1 VIFVL
6 SLYLQKALGY
16 SAPRAGLAFIPLTAT
31 FIASNMASGWM
42 TGRTG
47 SRTPMILGALIG
59 VLGYGL
65 LSRLGTR
72 TTFMEMLPGFIL
84 IPLGIGLAVPA
95 MTTMILS
102 SADQTQS
109 GTVSALLNAA
119 RQTGGAIGVAAFGA
133 LVSGDAPGEILNGLT
148 IAAWAAAA
156 LAAAAAAVAFRVSGA
171 GD

>member
-1 VIFVL
+1 
-6 SLYLQKALGY
+6 
-16 SAPRAGLAFIPLTAT
+16 LTAT

-47 SRTPMILGALIG
+47 SRTPMILGGLIG
-59 VLGYGL
+59 GLGYGL

-84 IPLGIGLAVPA
+84 IPLGIGLTVPA
-95 MTTMILS
+95 MTTTILS
-102 SADQTQS
+102 SVDQTRS

-133 LVSGDAPGEILNGLT
+133 LVNGDAPGQIVNGVT
-148 IAAWAAAA
+148 IVAWAAVA
-156 LAAAAAAVAFRVSGA
+156 LAGTAAAVAFRVSGT